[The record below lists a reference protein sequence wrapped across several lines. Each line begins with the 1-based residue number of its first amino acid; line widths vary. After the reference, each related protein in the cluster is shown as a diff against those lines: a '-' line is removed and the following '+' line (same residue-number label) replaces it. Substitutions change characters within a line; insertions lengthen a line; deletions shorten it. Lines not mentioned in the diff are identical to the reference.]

1 MVASMSALVTCDFI
15 SWQHRKRRPWL
26 ALSGDSSGLLL
37 LPEQLLQ
44 SQSHVALFDLGSIL
58 LLWLPWCLC
67 MSHVTSK
74 EVSSC
79 LCTMIDSAYVNV
91 QAAVDNYALGLSA
104 SLDTSLGPLPL
115 GEDPQGQ
122 GSVARQSWT
131 EWGGLFPTV
140 GYIHNGFFDAVGPM
154 LVGLLSDPASEG
166 SQGISGA
173 GFKAHPNSICSCGI
187 SQYLHVLMHD
197 GQGSVRTS
205 SQGCPKVNHI
215 MIAGIILVGDSG

>member
-104 SLDTSLGPLPL
+104 SLDTSLGPLPW
-115 GEDPQGQ
+115 
-122 GSVARQSWT
+122 ARTRRARAQ
-131 EWGGLFPTV
+131 L
-140 GYIHNGFFDAVGPM
+140 
-154 LVGLLSDPASEG
+154 PASPGRNGAACFQQSATSTTASLTLSGQCWWVSCLILHRKEAREF
-166 SQGISGA
+166 QGLVSRPIQTAS
-173 GFKAHPNSICSCGI
+173 AHVA
-187 SQYLHVLMHD
+187 YL
-197 GQGSVRTS
+197 STS
-205 SQGCPKVNHI
+205 MS
-215 MIAGIILVGDSG
+215 